1 MAEEAGWGTN
11 DDIPGGEGE
20 DFSFDGSGMSED
32 DVGGSAFLNKEGWYH
47 FEVADVVKDL
57 GTLNDKGKEK
67 TPTLKIEMVVMHT
80 VPGQC
85 PANTR
90 HVHKIYMGG
99 KGGGAAAEGSKKSA
113 MRFGLGA
120 KIIKSITDGDGK
132 TSLVDSKTG
141 STKINVDTFLRL
153 KGMHLIGNIKHQEA
167 KDDFGEKWELDYG
180 RIYTPDDDFVAEVPK
195 NVDILKSLGYAN
207 VNPGVMPGQG
217 QAAGPKGKGPATS
230 KKEPPPAGKDSGSAR
245 AEGKKEPP
253 KEPEKPASDGIDLDG
268 I

>member
-20 DFSFDGSGMSED
+20 DFSFDGGGMSAD

-47 FEVADVVKDL
+47 FEVTDVVKDL

-67 TPTLKIEMVVMHT
+67 TPTLKVELAVMCT

-90 HVHKIYMGG
+90 HIHRINMAS
-99 KGGGAAAEGSKKSA
+99 KGGGPAAEGSVKSA
-113 MRFGLGA
+113 MRFALGA
-120 KIIKSITDGDGK
+120 KLIKEVTDGDK
-132 TSLVDSKTG
+132 TSLVDAKTG
-141 STKINVDTFLRL
+141 SPKINVDTFMRL
-153 KGMHLIGNIKHQEA
+153 KGMHLIAKIKYQPP
-167 KDDFGEKWELDYG
+167 KDDFGEKWEIDFG
-180 RIYTPDDDFVAEVPK
+180 RVYLPDDEFVAEVPK
-195 NVDILKSLGYAN
+195 NVDILKALGYAN

-245 AEGKKEPP
+245 AEGKQEKP